1 MNKPSMFEANYSK
14 LLALQQCHIAHTLLN
29 HCEDLGNWMSQNQ
42 LIEPQHN

>member
-14 LLALQQCHIAHTLLN
+14 RLTLQQCHMHTHYLD
-29 HCEDLGNWMSQNQ
+29 HCENLENWMSQNQ